1 MQSTRYAPT
10 RSGPR
15 KRRLRD
21 RWRAGLGAAALCA
34 TLTAAG
40 PAGTAAA
47 SANTAT
53 QSTAGASDAKPGA
66 AADAAPGPGT
76 DLTGLVNPFIG
87 TENEGL
93 TFPAAGAPFGLVQQS
108 PLMKTSGGTGCDK
121 ESSDTVVGFSQ
132 TTINGCRF
140 NYLPMMPTT
149 GEVTSTDPAQY
160 ASTFSHENETTG
172 PDYYETKLDKYGV
185 TAGLTATART
195 GWQQYT
201 FPKTS
206 RANVMFNS
214 GAGVTDSEIHV
225 VGDRTIEGWV
235 EDSKKTY
242 FVAQLSRPFTSYGTW
257 KGSDR
262 SPGSRDSAAKG
273 SNGAWVSFDTRKNDA
288 PVVAKVGLS
297 FTGAAGAR
305 KNLAAETGK
314 FGFDFDAVHKA
325 LNAKWN
331 TMLHKAAIGGGS
343 HDQQVSYYTALYH
356 SLLDPNL
363 IGDVDGRYVGADKKI
378 HTARDYT
385 PYSNFSLWDTYRTQ
399 NKLREMLVP
408 KVARDIDKSVLAIA
422 REGGAL
428 PRWYLENEE
437 GNIMTGDPV
446 TPFLVEGWSK
456 GLLTGADAQEAYKYL
471 RANAT
476 EVQPADVR
484 ENGRAGA
491 AYYAER
497 GYVPYGLNVK
507 SNADCS
513 GGTRGNCCPTKS
525 NDNDC
530 YYGTSATLEYAAA
543 DASLA
548 LMAKGLGHAADAKMF
563 AERGQSYKNVFD
575 RQTRRFRPRTAADG
589 TWLTPYD
596 PVTSNHAFHE
606 QNASQ
611 YQWSVPQDPAGLVS
625 MLGGSDATNSRLNDF
640 FAYDELVTDPAGTAR
655 TAWVSEPYD
664 YYSSTKYNPNNEP
677 NMIAPYLYAWTG
689 QPGNTATVVKA
700 QESLFTNSPG
710 GIPGNDDM
718 GEMSS
723 WYVMSSLGLYPTTSG
738 GNFDVITTPQF
749 PNARVRIGDYGK
761 TQGGTLTISAPG
773 TSMTNRYIAS
783 AKVNGKPWDKAWL
796 EQADI
801 AHGGHIV
808 YALSTRPTEWATDAK
823 DAPPSIGATPNPQH
837 RLSADVGPDQ
847 VVMEPTADRASRQQ
861 VDLTLLA
868 TAPHIARVAVSA
880 NAPKGWSVTPSSAT
894 ATADSNGLP
903 TQLNDRLRI
912 TAPAG
917 TEPGTYKV
925 SVTAALAGA
934 APVQKAVTVVVRK
947 TDNCA
952 IQTDTS
958 CAVDLNAAYNNDG
971 VATLAA
977 PDQGDFDGTGT
988 SFAADQLPAPGPV
1001 TLGGVRYQAP
1011 PTSGSSKNFVKSTG
1025 QAIALPSG
1033 DYKSLHIV
1041 GASDNG
1047 STGAASSTA
1056 IVTYTDGSTATVP
1069 LELTGWADK
1078 APDFGNAVAL
1088 TTAYQLKAGTGKTT
1102 TKASLYETTVP
1113 LEPGRQLRSLTLAP
1127 PSVPA
1132 WVAPGSG
1139 GLDWQRNS
1147 DLEIYAMTLE
1157 H

>member
-1 MQSTRYAPT
+1 MQSTRYASIRNGST
-10 RSGPR
+10 A
-15 KRRLRD
+15 RRLRD
-21 RWRAGLGAAALCA
+21 RLGAAALCFA
-34 TLTAAG
+34 LAAAG
-40 PAGTAAA
+40 SVTGTAVSAEAA
-47 SANTAT
+47 TRSVAA
-53 QSTAGASDAKPGA
+53 A
-66 AADAAPGPGT
+66 AADATPGAGA
-76 DLTGLVNPFIG
+76 DLTKLVNPFIG

-93 TFPAAGAPFGLVQQS
+93 DFPAAGAPFGLVQES
-108 PLMKTSGGTGCDK
+108 PVTKTAGGTGCDT
-121 ESSDTVVGFSQ
+121 ESADTITGFSQ

-149 GEVTSTDPAQY
+149 GAVSSTDPAQY
-160 ASTFSHENETTG
+160 ASSFSHVNETTG
-172 PDYYETKLDKYGV
+172 PDYYQTKLDKYGV

-195 GWQQYT
+195 GWQQYK
-201 FPKTS
+201 FPRTS
-206 RANVMFNS
+206 QANVLFNA
-214 GAGVTDSEIHV
+214 GAGVTGSEIRV
-225 VGDRTIEGWV
+225 VGNRTVEGWV

-242 FVAQLSRPFTSYGTW
+242 FVAQLSRPFASYGTW

-262 SPGSRDSAAKG
+262 SPGSRASAAKG
-273 SNGAWVSFDTRKNDA
+273 ANGAWVSFDTRKNDA

-297 FTGAAGAR
+297 FTGLAGAH
-305 KNLAAETGK
+305 KNLSAETGK

-325 LNAKWN
+325 LNGEWN

-343 HDQQVSYYTALYH
+343 HDQQVAYYTALYH
-356 SLLDPNL
+356 SMLDPNI

-378 HTARDYT
+378 HTARNYT
-385 PYSNFSLWDTYRTQ
+385 PYSNLSLWDTYRTQ
-399 NKLREMLVP
+399 NKLLEMLVP
-408 KVARDIDKSVLAIA
+408 HVAHDVDMSILAIA

-428 PRWYLENEE
+428 PRWYLEDQE

-456 GLLTGADAQEAYKYL
+456 GLLTGADAREAYKYL

-476 EVQPADVR
+476 EAAPADVR

-491 AYYAER
+491 AYYAAR
-497 GYVPYGLNVK
+497 GYIPYGLNIK

-513 GGTRGNCCPTKS
+513 GGTSGNCCPTKT

-548 LMAKGLGHAADAKMF
+548 LMAKGLGHAADATMF
-563 AERGQSYKNVFD
+563 ARRGQSYKNVFD
-575 RQTRRFRPRTAADG
+575 TQTSQFRPRTSADG

-596 PVTSNHAFHE
+596 TVTSDHALHE

-611 YQWSVPQDPAGLVS
+611 YQWLVPQDPAGLVG
-625 MLGGSDATNSRLNDF
+625 MLGGSDATTSRLNDF
-640 FAYDELVTDPAGTAR
+640 FAYDDLLTDPAGTAR
-655 TAWVSEPYD
+655 TAWVSDPYN
-664 YYSSTKYNPNNEP
+664 YYGSTKYNPNNEP
-677 NMIAPYLYAWTG
+677 NLIAPYLYAWTG
-689 QPGNTATVVKA
+689 QPANTATVVKA

-749 PNARVRIGDYGK
+749 PNAQVRIGEYGK
-761 TQGGTLTISAPG
+761 TQGGTLTLSAPG
-773 TSMTNRYIAS
+773 TSMANRYVAS
-783 AKVNGKPWDKAWL
+783 ATVNGRAWDKAWVD
-796 EQADI
+796 QSDI
-801 AHGGHIV
+801 AHGGHID
-808 YALSTRPTEWATDAK
+808 YALSTKPTAWATARK
-823 DAPPSIGATPNPQH
+823 DAPPSIDTTSDPQR
-837 RLSADVGPDQ
+837 RLSADVTPDQ
-847 VVMEPTADRASRQQ
+847 VVMEPTAGRASRQQ

-868 TAPHIARVAVSA
+868 TSAHTARVAVTA
-880 NAPKGWSVTPSSAT
+880 KAPKGWSVSPSRAT
-894 ATADSNGLP
+894 ATAESNGLP
-903 TQLNDRLRI
+903 AQMKDRLRI

-917 TEPGTYKV
+917 TTAGTYAV
-925 SVTAALAGA
+925 SVTAGLPGA
-934 APVQKAVTVVVRK
+934 APVKKTVSVVVRQAG
-947 TDNCA
+947 NCA
-952 IQTDTS
+952 IKTNTS

-977 PDQGDFDGTGT
+977 PDQGNFDGTGT

-1001 TLGGVRYQAP
+1001 TLGGETYEAP
-1011 PTSGSSKNFVKSTG
+1011 PTSGTSNNFVKSTG
-1025 QAIALPSG
+1025 QAIALPAG
-1033 DYKSLHIV
+1033 KYHSLHIV

-1047 STGAASSTA
+1047 SSGAASATA
-1056 IVTYTDGSTATVP
+1056 VVTYTDGSTATVP
-1069 LELTGWADK
+1069 LELTGWANK
-1078 APDFGNAVAL
+1078 APDFGNGVAL
-1088 TTAYQLKAGTGKTT
+1088 TTAYQLKAGTGKTA

-1113 LEPGRQLRSLTLAP
+1113 LESGKKVRSLSLAT

-1147 DLEIYAMTLE
+1147 DLEIYAMTLK

>member
-1 MQSTRYAPT
+1 MQSTRYAPAQ
-10 RSGPR
+10 SGSTAQ
-15 KRRLRD
+15 RLRN
-21 RWRAGLGAAALCA
+21 RLGTAALCIA
-34 TLTAAG
+34 LAAAG
-40 PAGTAAA
+40 SVTGTAA
-47 SANTAT
+47 SAVAATRPTAEAT
-53 QSTAGASDAKPGA
+53 PGA
-66 AADAAPGPGT
+66 GT
-76 DLTGLVNPFIG
+76 DLTKLVNPFIG

-93 TFPAAGAPFGLVQQS
+93 TFPAAGAPFGLVQES

-121 ESSDTVVGFSQ
+121 ESSDTVIGFSQ

-149 GEVTSTDPAQY
+149 GAVTSTDPAQY
-160 ASTFSHENETTG
+160 ASAFSHENETTG
-172 PDYYETKLDKYGV
+172 PDYYRTKLDKYGV
-185 TAGLTATART
+185 TAALTATERT
-195 GWQQYT
+195 GWQQYE
-201 FPKTS
+201 FPRTS
-206 RANVMFNS
+206 RANVMFNAGS
-214 GAGVTDSEIHV
+214 GVAGSEIHV
-225 VGDRTIEGWV
+225 VGDRTVEGWV

-257 KGSDR
+257 KGTDR
-262 SPGSRDSAAKG
+262 SPGSRESAAKG
-273 SNGAWVSFDTRKNDA
+273 ANGAWVSFDTRKNDA

-297 FTGAAGAR
+297 FTGLHGAR
-305 KNLAAETGK
+305 KNLATETGK
-314 FGFDFDAVHKA
+314 FGFDFDAVHRA
-325 LNAKWN
+325 SNTEWNA
-331 TMLHKAAIGGGS
+331 MLHKAAIGGGS
-343 HDQQVSYYTALYH
+343 HDQQVAYYTALYH
-356 SLLDPNL
+356 SMVDPNI

-378 HTARDYT
+378 HTARGYT
-385 PYSNFSLWDTYRTQ
+385 PYSNLSLWDTYRTQ
-399 NKLREMLVP
+399 NKLLEMLVP
-408 KVARDIDKSVLAIA
+408 QVAHDIDMSILAIA

-428 PRWYLENEE
+428 PRWYLEGEE

-476 EVQPADVR
+476 EVPPADVR

-497 GYVPYGLNVK
+497 GYIPYGLNVK
-507 SNADCS
+507 SSADCD
-513 GGTRGNCCPTKS
+513 GGTSGNCCPTKS

-548 LMAKGLGHAADAKMF
+548 LMAKGLGHPADATMF
-563 AERGQSYKNVFD
+563 ARRGQSYKNVFD
-575 RQTRRFRPRTAADG
+575 TQTSQFRPRTAADG

-596 PVTSNHAFHE
+596 PVTSDHAFHE

-611 YQWSVPQDPAGLVS
+611 YQWSVPQDPAGLVG
-625 MLGGSDATNSRLNDF
+625 MLGGKDATNKRLNDF
-640 FAYDELVTDPAGTAR
+640 FAYDGLLTDPAGTAR
-655 TAWVSEPYD
+655 TAWVSDPYN
-664 YYSSTKYNPNNEP
+664 YYGSTKYNPNNEP
-677 NMIAPYLYAWTG
+677 NLIAPYLYAWTG
-689 QPGNTATVVKA
+689 QPGSTATVVKA
-700 QESLFTNSPG
+700 QETLFTNSPG

-718 GEMSS
+718 GEMSA

-749 PNARVRIGDYGK
+749 PNARLRIGEYGK

-773 TSMTNRYIAS
+773 TSMANRYIAS
-783 AKVNGKPWDKAWL
+783 ATVNGRAWDKAWVA
-796 EQADI
+796 QADI
-801 AHGGHIV
+801 AHGGRID
-808 YALSTRPTEWATDAK
+808 YALSTEPTAWATAAK
-823 DAPPSIGATPNPQH
+823 DAPPSINTTPNPQH

-847 VVMEPTADRASRQQ
+847 VVVEPTADHASRQQ
-861 VDLTLLA
+861 ADLTLLA
-868 TAPHIARVAVSA
+868 TAPHTARVTVTAK
-880 NAPKGWSVTPSSAT
+880 APKGWSVSPSRAT
-894 ATADSNGLP
+894 VTADSNGLP
-903 TQLNDRLRI
+903 AQLDKRLRI
-912 TAPAG
+912 TTPAG
-917 TEPGTYKV
+917 TEAGTYKV
-925 SVTAALAGA
+925 TVTARLPGA
-934 APVQKAVTVVVRK
+934 APVRK
-947 TDNCA
+947 TVSIVVEKDGNCA
-952 IQTDTS
+952 IRTTTS
-958 CAVDLNAAYNNDG
+958 CAVDLNDTYNNDG

-977 PDQGDFDGTGT
+977 PGQGDFDGTGT

-1001 TLGGVRYQAP
+1001 TFGGVTYQAP
-1011 PTSGSSKNFVKSTG
+1011 KTSGTSKNFVKSTG

-1033 DYKSLHIV
+1033 DYHSLHIV

-1047 STGAASSTA
+1047 STGAASATA

-1069 LELTGWADK
+1069 LELTGWANK

-1113 LEPGRQLRSLTLAP
+1113 LESGKKVRSLSLAT

-1139 GLDWQRNS
+1139 GLDWQRDS

-1157 H
+1157 R

>member
-1 MQSTRYAPT
+1 MSAST
-10 RSGPR
+10 
-15 KRRLRD
+15 
-21 RWRAGLGAAALCA
+21 A
-34 TLTAAG
+34 TQ
-40 PAGTAAA
+40 PSAAA
-47 SANTAT
+47 SSDAPPG
-53 QSTAGASDAKPGA
+53 AGA
-66 AADAAPGPGT
+66 
-76 DLTGLVNPFIG
+76 DLTKLVNPFIG

-108 PLMKTSGGTGCDK
+108 PLMKTAGGTGCDK

-149 GEVTSTDPAQY
+149 GEVSSTDPAQY

-185 TAGLTATART
+185 TAGLTATDRT
-195 GWQQYT
+195 GWQQYK
-201 FPKTS
+201 FPRT
-206 RANVMFNS
+206 RQANVMFNA
-214 GAGVTDSEIHV
+214 GAGVSNSEIHV

-242 FVAQLSRPFTSYGTW
+242 FVAELSRPFASYGTW
-257 KGSDR
+257 KGDDR
-262 SPGSRDSAAKG
+262 SPGSRTSAAKG
-273 SNGAWVSFDTRKNDA
+273 SNGAWATFDTTKNDD

-297 FTGAAGAR
+297 FTGPAGAH

-343 HDQQVSYYTALYH
+343 HDQQVAYYTALYH
-356 SLLDPNL
+356 SMLDPNL

-378 HTARDYT
+378 HTADDYT
-385 PYSNFSLWDTYRTQ
+385 PYSNLSLWDTYRTQ
-399 NKLREMLVP
+399 NKLLEMLVP
-408 KVARDIDKSVLAIA
+408 KVARDVDKSILAIA

-428 PRWYLENEE
+428 PRWYLEDEE

-476 EVQPADVR
+476 EVPPADVR

-497 GYVPYGLNVK
+497 GYIPYGLNVK
-507 SNADCS
+507 STADCGRDTS
-513 GGTRGNCCPTKS
+513 GNCCPTKS

-548 LMAKGLGHAADAKMF
+548 LMAKGLGHADDAKMF
-563 AERGQSYKNVFD
+563 AKRGQAYKNVFD
-575 RQTRRFRPRTAADG
+575 KQTSQFRPRTAADG

-611 YQWSVPQDPAGLVS
+611 YQWSVPQDPAGLIS
-625 MLGGSDATNSRLNDF
+625 MLGGKDATNSRLNDF
-640 FAYDELVTDPAGTAR
+640 FAYDDLLTDPAGTAR
-655 TAWVSEPYD
+655 KTWVSDPYN
-664 YYSSTKYNPNNEP
+664 YYGSTHYNPNNEP

-689 QPGNTATVVKA
+689 QPGRTATVIRA
-700 QESLFTNSPG
+700 QETLFTNTAG

-718 GEMSS
+718 GEMSA

-773 TSMTNRYIAS
+773 TSMANRYIAS
-783 AKVNGKPWDKAWL
+783 ATVNGKAWDKAWVD
-796 EQADI
+796 QADI
-801 AHGGHIV
+801 AHGGHID
-808 YALSTRPTEWATDAK
+808 YALSTKPTAWATDK
-823 DAPPSIGATPNPQH
+823 KNAPPSINTTPNTQH
-837 RLSADVGPDQ
+837 QLSADVGPDQ
-847 VVMEPTADRASRQQ
+847 VAIDPTADHASRQQ

-868 TAPHIARVAVSA
+868 TSPDTARVAVTA
-880 NAPKGWSVTPSSAT
+880 KAPKGWSVSPSNTT
-894 ATADSNGLP
+894 AKADSNGLP
-903 TQLNDRLRI
+903 TQMNKRLRI

-917 TEPGTYKV
+917 TKAGTYKV
-925 SVTAALAGA
+925 PVTAELPGA
-934 APVQKAVTVVVRK
+934 APVKKTVTVVVQKAGANCTIK
-947 TDNCA
+947 TDS
-952 IQTDTS
+952 S
-958 CAVDLNAAYNNDG
+958 CAVDLNSAYNNDG

-977 PDQGDFDGTGT
+977 PGEGDFDGTGT

-1001 TLGGVRYQAP
+1001 TFGGVTYQAP
-1011 PTSGSSKNFVKSTG
+1011 KTSGTSKNFVKSTG
-1025 QAIALPSG
+1025 QAIALPTG
-1033 DYKSLHIV
+1033 NYDSLHIV

-1047 STGAASSTA
+1047 STGAASATA
-1056 IVTYTDGSTATVP
+1056 VVTYTDGSTATVP
-1069 LELTGWADK
+1069 LKLTGWANK
-1078 APDFGNAVAL
+1078 APDFGNDVAL

-1113 LEPGRQLRSLTLAP
+1113 LEPGKQVRSLSLAT

-1147 DLEIYAMTLE
+1147 ELGIYAMTLK

>member
-1 MQSTRYAPT
+1 MQSARYAPT
-10 RSGPR
+10 RNRSTAQ
-15 KRRLRD
+15 RLRG
-21 RWRAGLGAAALCA
+21 RLGVAALCLA
-34 TLTAAG
+34 LAA
-40 PAGTAAA
+40 AGTAAA
-47 SANTAT
+47 TPVSASTAT
-53 QSTAGASDAKPGA
+53 QSSAASASSS
-66 AADAAPGPGT
+66 DAAPGAGT
-76 DLTGLVNPFIG
+76 DLTKLVNPFIG

-108 PLMKTSGGTGCDK
+108 PLMKTAGGTGCDK

-149 GEVTSTDPAQY
+149 GEVSSTDPAQY
-160 ASTFSHENETTG
+160 ASTFSHKNETTG

-185 TAGLTATART
+185 TAGLTATDRT
-195 GWQQYT
+195 GWQQYK
-201 FPKTS
+201 FPRT
-206 RANVMFNS
+206 RQANVMFNA
-214 GAGVTDSEIHV
+214 GAGVSNSEIRV

-242 FVAQLSRPFTSYGTW
+242 FVAQLSRPFASYGTW
-257 KGSDR
+257 KGDDR
-262 SPGSRDSAAKG
+262 SPGSRTSAAKG
-273 SNGAWVSFDTRKNDA
+273 SNGAWATFDTTKDDA

-297 FTGAAGAR
+297 FTGSAGAR

-325 LNAKWN
+325 LNTKWN

-343 HDQQVSYYTALYH
+343 HDQQVAYYTALYH

-378 HTARDYT
+378 HTADDYT
-385 PYSNFSLWDTYRTQ
+385 PYSNLSLWDTYRTQ
-399 NKLREMLVP
+399 NKLLEMLIP
-408 KVARDIDKSVLAIA
+408 KVARDVDKSILAIA

-428 PRWYLENEE
+428 PRWYLEDEE

-456 GLLTGADAQEAYKYL
+456 GLLTGADAEEAYKYL

-476 EVQPADVR
+476 EVPPADVR

-497 GYVPYGLNVK
+497 GYIPYGLNVK
-507 SNADCS
+507 STADCGRDTS
-513 GGTRGNCCPTKS
+513 GNCCPTKS

-548 LMAKGLGHAADAKMF
+548 LMAKGLGHADDAKMF
-563 AERGQSYKNVFD
+563 AERGQAYKNVFD
-575 RQTRRFRPRTAADG
+575 KQTSQFRPRTAADG

-611 YQWSVPQDPAGLVS
+611 YQWSVPQDPAGLIS
-625 MLGGSDATNSRLNDF
+625 MLGGKDATNKRLNDF
-640 FAYDELVTDPAGTAR
+640 FAYDDLLTDPEGTAR
-655 TAWVSEPYD
+655 KTWVSDPYD
-664 YYSSTKYNPNNEP
+664 YYGSTKYNPNNEP
-677 NMIAPYLYAWTG
+677 NLIAPYLYAWTG
-689 QPGNTATVVKA
+689 QPSRTATVIKA
-700 QESLFTNSPG
+700 QETLFTNTAG

-718 GEMSS
+718 GEMSA

-749 PNARVRIGDYGK
+749 PNARVRIGEYGK

-773 TSMTNRYIAS
+773 PSMANRYIAS
-783 AKVNGKPWDKAWL
+783 ATVNGKAWDKAWVD
-796 EQADI
+796 QADI
-801 AHGGHIV
+801 AHGGHID
-808 YALSTRPTEWATDAK
+808 YALSTKPTAWATDK
-823 DAPPSIGATPNPQH
+823 NAPPSINTTTNTQ
-837 RLSADVGPDQ
+837 RQLSADVGPDQ
-847 VVMEPTADRASRQQ
+847 VAIEPTADHASRQQ
-861 VDLTLLA
+861 IDLTLLA
-868 TAPHIARVAVSA
+868 TSPDSARVAVTA
-880 NAPKGWSVTPSSAT
+880 KAPKGWSVSPSSTT
-894 ATADSNGLP
+894 AKADSNGLP
-903 TQLNDRLRI
+903 TQMNKRLRI

-917 TEPGTYKV
+917 TKAGTYKV
-925 SVTAALAGA
+925 PVTAELPGA
-934 APVQKAVTVVVRK
+934 APVKKTVTVVVQK
-947 TDNCA
+947 AGACT
-952 IQTDTS
+952 IKTDTS
-958 CAVDLNAAYNNDG
+958 CAVDLNSAYNNDG

-977 PDQGDFDGTGT
+977 PGEGDFDGTGT

-1001 TLGGVRYQAP
+1001 TFGGVTYQAP
-1011 PTSGSSKNFVKSTG
+1011 GTSGTSKNFVKSTG
-1025 QAIALPSG
+1025 QAIALPTG
-1033 DYKSLHIV
+1033 NYDSLHIV

-1047 STGAASSTA
+1047 STGAASATA
-1056 IVTYTDGSTATVP
+1056 VVTYTDGSTATVP
-1069 LELTGWADK
+1069 LKLTGWANK
-1078 APDFGNAVAL
+1078 APDFGNDVAL

-1113 LEPGRQLRSLTLAP
+1113 LESGKQVRSLSLAT

-1147 DLEIYAMTLE
+1147 ELGIYAMTLK

>member
-1 MQSTRYAPT
+1 MGS
-10 RSGPR
+10 
-15 KRRLRD
+15 
-21 RWRAGLGAAALCA
+21 A
-34 TLTAAG
+34 T
-40 PAGTAAA
+40 GTAASADAPTPSAAA
-47 SANTAT
+47 SSDAT
-53 QSTAGASDAKPGA
+53 PGAGA
-66 AADAAPGPGT
+66 
-76 DLTGLVNPFIG
+76 DLTKLVNPFIG

-93 TFPAAGAPFGLVQQS
+93 TFPAAGAPFGLVQES
-108 PLMKTSGGTGCDK
+108 PLMKTAGGTGCDK

-149 GEVTSTDPAQY
+149 GEVSSTDPAQY

-172 PDYYETKLDKYGV
+172 PDYYRTKLDKYGV
-185 TAGLTATART
+185 TAALTATART

-201 FPKTS
+201 FPRT
-206 RANVMFNS
+206 RQANVMFNA
-214 GAGVTDSEIHV
+214 GAGVSGSEIHV

-257 KGSDR
+257 KGTER
-262 SPGSRDSAAKG
+262 SPGSRESAAKG
-273 SNGAWVSFDTRKNDA
+273 SNGAWATFDTTKNDD

-297 FTGAAGAR
+297 FTGLAGAH
-305 KNLAAETGK
+305 KNLSTETGK

-325 LNAKWN
+325 LNDEWN

-356 SLLDPNL
+356 SLVDPNL
-363 IGDVDGRYVGADKKI
+363 IGDVDGRYVGADEKI
-378 HTARDYT
+378 HTADGYT
-385 PYSNFSLWDTYRTQ
+385 PYSNLSLWDTYRTQ
-399 NKLREMLVP
+399 NKLLEMLVP
-408 KVARDIDKSVLAIA
+408 KVAHDIDMSILAIA

-456 GLLTGADAQEAYKYL
+456 GLLTGADAREAYKYL

-476 EVQPADVR
+476 EVPPADVR

-497 GYVPYGLNVK
+497 GYIPYGLNVK
-507 SNADCS
+507 TNADC
-513 GGTRGNCCPTKS
+513 GGDTNGNCCPTKS

-548 LMAKGLGHAADAKMF
+548 LMAKGLGHTADAKMF

-575 RQTRRFRPRTAADG
+575 RRTSQFRPRTAADG

-596 PVTSNHAFHE
+596 PVTSNHALHE

-611 YQWSVPQDPAGLVS
+611 YQWLVPQDPAGLVG
-625 MLGGSDATNSRLNDF
+625 MLGGKDATNKRLNDF
-640 FAYDELVTDPAGTAR
+640 FAYDDLVSDPEGTAR
-655 TAWVSEPYD
+655 TAWVSDPYN
-664 YYSSTKYNPNNEP
+664 YYDSTKYNPNNEP

-689 QPGNTATVVKA
+689 QPSRTATVIKA
-700 QESLFTNSPG
+700 QETLFTNSPG

-738 GNFDVITTPQF
+738 GNFDVLTTPQF
-749 PNARVRIGDYGK
+749 PNAQVRIGEYGK

-773 TSMTNRYIAS
+773 TSMANRYIAS
-783 AKVNGKPWDKAWL
+783 ATVNGKAWNKAWVD
-796 EQADI
+796 QPDI
-801 AHGGHIV
+801 AHGGRID
-808 YALSTRPTEWATDAK
+808 YALSTKPTAWATAAK
-823 DAPPSIGATPNPQH
+823 DAPPSINTAPNPRHQ
-837 RLSADVGPDQ
+837 LSADVGPDQ
-847 VVMEPTADRASRQQ
+847 VAMEPTAAHASRQRI
-861 VDLTLLA
+861 DLTLLA
-868 TAPHIARVAVSA
+868 TSAHTARVTVTAK
-880 NAPKGWSVTPSSAT
+880 APKGWSVSPAGTTAT
-894 ATADSNGLP
+894 ATSDGLP
-903 TQLNDRLRI
+903 AQMNKQLQI

-917 TEPGTYKV
+917 TKAGAYKV
-925 SVTAALAGA
+925 SVAAALPGA
-934 APVQKAVTVVVRK
+934 TPVKKTVTVVVQQAA
-947 TDNCA
+947 NCA
-952 IQTDTS
+952 IETTTS

-977 PDQGDFDGTGT
+977 PDEGNFDGTGL
-988 SFAADQLPAPGPV
+988 SFAADQLPAPGPI
-1001 TLGGVRYQAP
+1001 TFGGVTYQAP

-1025 QAIALPSG
+1025 QALSLPSG
-1033 DYKSLHIV
+1033 DYKSLHLV

-1047 STGAASSTA
+1047 STGAASATA
-1056 IVTYTDGSTATVP
+1056 VVTYTDGSTSTVP
-1069 LELTGWADK
+1069 LQLTGWANK
-1078 APDFGNAVAL
+1078 APDFGNDVAL

-1113 LEPGRQLRSLTLAP
+1113 LDPGKQVRSLSLAT

-1139 GLDWQRNS
+1139 GLDWQRDS
-1147 DLEIYAMTLE
+1147 ALGIYAMTLE
-1157 H
+1157 R

>member
-10 RSGPR
+10 RNGSTA
-15 KRRLRD
+15 RRLRN
-21 RWRAGLGAAALCA
+21 RLGTAALCIA
-34 TLTAAG
+34 LAAAG
-40 PAGTAAA
+40 SVTGTAA
-47 SANTAT
+47 SAVAAT
-53 QSTAGASDAKPGA
+53 RSAASDATPGA
-66 AADAAPGPGT
+66 GT
-76 DLTGLVNPFIG
+76 DLTELVNPFIG

-93 TFPAAGAPFGLVQQS
+93 TFPAAGAPFGLVQES
-108 PLMKTSGGTGCDK
+108 PLMKTAGGTGCDK
-121 ESSDTVVGFSQ
+121 QSSDTVIGFSQ

-149 GEVTSTDPAQY
+149 GAVTSTDPAQY
-160 ASTFSHENETTG
+160 ASAFSHENETTG
-172 PDYYETKLDKYGV
+172 PDYYRTKLDKYGV
-185 TAGLTATART
+185 TAALTATERT
-195 GWQQYT
+195 GWQQYE
-201 FPKTS
+201 FPRTS
-206 RANVMFNS
+206 RANVMFNA
-214 GAGVTDSEIHV
+214 GAGVAGSEIHV
-225 VGDRTIEGWV
+225 VGDRTVEGWV

-257 KGSDR
+257 QGTDR
-262 SPGSRDSAAKG
+262 SPGSRTSAAKG

-297 FTGAAGAR
+297 FTGLDGAR
-305 KNLAAETGK
+305 KNLSTETGK
-314 FGFDFDAVHKA
+314 FGYDFDAVH
-325 LNAKWN
+325 NASNTKWN
-331 TMLHKAAIGGGS
+331 SMLHKAAIGGGS
-343 HDQQVSYYTALYH
+343 HDQQVAYYTALYH
-356 SLLDPNL
+356 SMVDPNI

-385 PYSNFSLWDTYRTQ
+385 PYSNLSLWDTYRTQ
-399 NKLREMLVP
+399 NKLLEMLVP
-408 KVARDIDKSVLAIA
+408 EVAHDIDMSILAIA

-428 PRWYLENEE
+428 PRWYLEDEE

-476 EVQPADVR
+476 EVPPADVR

-497 GYVPYGLNVK
+497 GYIPYGLNVK
-507 SNADCS
+507 SSADCD
-513 GGTRGNCCPTKS
+513 GGTGGNCCPTKS

-548 LMAKGLGHAADAKMF
+548 LMAKGLGHTADASMF
-563 AERGQSYKNVFD
+563 ARRGQSYKNVFD
-575 RQTRRFRPRTAADG
+575 TRTSQFRPRTAADG

-596 PVTSNHAFHE
+596 PVTSDHAFHE

-611 YQWSVPQDPAGLVS
+611 YQWSVPQDPAGLIS
-625 MLGGSDATNSRLNDF
+625 MLGGSAATSSRLNDF
-640 FAYDELVTDPAGTAR
+640 FAYDDLLTDPAGTAR
-655 TAWVSEPYD
+655 TAWVSDPYD
-664 YYSSTKYNPNNEP
+664 YYGSTKYNPNNEP
-677 NMIAPYLYAWTG
+677 NLIAPFLYAWTG

-700 QESLFTNSPG
+700 QETLFTNSPG

-718 GEMSS
+718 GEMSA
-723 WYVMSSLGLYPTTSG
+723 WYVMASLGLYPTTSG

-749 PNARVRIGDYGK
+749 PNAQVRIGEYGK

-773 TSMTNRYIAS
+773 TSMANRYIAS
-783 AKVNGKPWDKAWL
+783 ATVNGTDWGKAWVA
-796 EQADI
+796 QADI
-801 AHGGHIV
+801 AHGGRID
-808 YALSTRPTEWATDAK
+808 YALSTEPTAWATAAK
-823 DAPPSIGATPNPQH
+823 DAPPSINTTPNPQH

-847 VVMEPTADRASRQQ
+847 VVMESTADHASRQQ
-861 VDLTLLA
+861 VNLTLLA
-868 TAPHIARVAVSA
+868 TAPHTARVTVTAK
-880 NAPKGWSVTPSSAT
+880 APKGWSVSPSRTT
-894 ATADSNGLP
+894 AKADSNGLP
-903 TQLNDRLRI
+903 VQLNKRLRI
-912 TAPAG
+912 TTPAG
-917 TEPGTYKV
+917 TGAGTYQV
-925 SVTAALAGA
+925 TVTAELPGA
-934 APVQKAVTVVVRK
+934 APVRKTVGVVVEK
-947 TDNCA
+947 AGNCA
-952 IQTDTS
+952 IKTATS
-958 CAVDLNAAYNNDG
+958 CAVDLNGTYNNDG

-977 PDQGDFDGTGT
+977 PGQGDFDGTGT

-1001 TLGGVRYQAP
+1001 TFDGVTYRAP
-1011 PTSGSSKNFVKSTG
+1011 KTSGTSKNFVKSTG

-1033 DYKSLHIV
+1033 NYHSLHIV

-1047 STGAASSTA
+1047 STGAASATA
-1056 IVTYTDGSTATVP
+1056 VVTYTDGSTATVP
-1069 LELTGWADK
+1069 LELTGWANK

-1113 LEPGRQLRSLTLAP
+1113 LESGKKVRSLSLAT

-1139 GLDWQRNS
+1139 GLDWQRDS

-1157 H
+1157 R

>member
-10 RSGPR
+10 RNGSAA
-15 KRRLRD
+15 RRLRD
-21 RWRAGLGAAALCA
+21 RLGTAALCFA
-34 TLTAAG
+34 LAAG
-40 PAGTAAA
+40 GSVTGTVASADAATQPAAA
-47 SANTAT
+47 SDAT
-53 QSTAGASDAKPGA
+53 PGA
-66 AADAAPGPGT
+66 GT
-76 DLTGLVNPFIG
+76 DLTKLVNPFIG

-93 TFPAAGAPFGLVQQS
+93 TFPAAGAPFGLVQES
-108 PLMKTSGGTGCDK
+108 PLMKTAGGTGCDK
-121 ESSDTVVGFSQ
+121 ESSDTVMGFSQ

-149 GEVTSTDPAQY
+149 GEVSSTDPGQY
-160 ASTFSHENETTG
+160 ASTFSHEYETAK
-172 PDYYETKLDKYGV
+172 PDFYRTKLDKYGV
-185 TAGLTATART
+185 TASLTATART

-201 FPKTS
+201 FPRT
-206 RANVMFNS
+206 RQANVLFNA
-214 GAGVTDSEIHV
+214 GAGVSDSEIRV
-225 VGDRTIEGWV
+225 VGSRTVEGWV

-242 FVAQLSRPFTSYGTW
+242 FVAELSRPFASYGTW
-257 KGSDR
+257 KGTER
-262 SPGSRDSAAKG
+262 SPGSRESAAKG
-273 SNGAWVSFDTRKNDA
+273 SNGAWATFDTTKNDA

-297 FTGAAGAR
+297 FTGLDGAH
-305 KNLAAETGK
+305 KNLATETGK

-325 LNAKWN
+325 LNGEWN
-331 TMLHKAAIGGGS
+331 TMLHKAAIGGGG
-343 HDQQVSYYTALYH
+343 HDQQVAYYTALYH
-356 SLLDPNL
+356 SMVDPNI
-363 IGDVDGRYVGADKKI
+363 IGDVDGRYVGADKKT
-378 HTARDYT
+378 HTARGYT

-399 NKLREMLVP
+399 NKLLEMLVP
-408 KVARDIDKSVLAIA
+408 KVAHDIDMSILAIA

-456 GLLTGADAQEAYKYL
+456 GLLTGADAEEAYKYL

-476 EVQPADVR
+476 EVPPAGVR

-497 GYVPYGLNVK
+497 GYIPYGLNVK
-507 SNADCS
+507 SNADCD
-513 GGTRGNCCPTKS
+513 GGTSGSCCPTKS

-548 LMAKGLGHAADAKMF
+548 LMAKGLGHTADAMMF
-563 AERGQSYKNVFD
+563 AERGQAYKNVFD
-575 RQTRRFRPRTAADG
+575 RQTSQFRPRTAADG

-596 PVTSNHAFHE
+596 PVTSNHALHE

-611 YQWSVPQDPAGLVS
+611 YQWLVPQDPAGLIG
-625 MLGGSDATNSRLNDF
+625 MLGGKDATNKRLNDF
-640 FAYDELVTDPAGTAR
+640 FAYDDLLTDPEGTAR
-655 TAWVSEPYD
+655 TAWVSDPYN
-664 YYSSTKYNPNNEP
+664 YYDSTKYNPNNEP
-677 NMIAPYLYAWTG
+677 NLIAPYLYAWTG

-700 QESLFTNSPG
+700 QETLFTNSPG

-738 GNFDVITTPQF
+738 GNFDVLTTPQF
-749 PNARVRIGDYGK
+749 PDARVRIGEYGK
-761 TQGGTLTISAPG
+761 TQGGTLRISAPDA
-773 TSMTNRYIAS
+773 SMANRYVAS
-783 AKVNGKPWDKAWL
+783 ATVNGKAWDKAWVD
-796 EQADI
+796 QADI
-801 AHGGHIV
+801 SHGGRID
-808 YALSTRPTEWATDAK
+808 YALSTKPTAWATDAK
-823 DAPPSIGATPNPQH
+823 DAPPSISTTPNPQR
-837 RLSADVGPDQ
+837 RLSAHAGPDQ

-868 TAPHIARVAVSA
+868 TAPHTARVAVTA
-880 NAPKGWSVTPSSAT
+880 KAPEGWSVSPAGTT
-894 ATADSNGLP
+894 ATAESDGLP
-903 TQLNDRLRI
+903 AQMNKQLRI

-917 TEPGTYKV
+917 TKAGTYKV
-925 SVTAALAGA
+925 KVSAGLPGA
-934 APVQKAVTVVVRK
+934 TPVGKTVTVVVPRAGA
-947 TDNCA
+947 NCA
-952 IQTDTS
+952 IKTDTS

-977 PDQGDFDGTGT
+977 PGEGDFDSTGT

-1001 TLGGVRYQAP
+1001 TLGGVTYQAP

-1033 DYKSLHIV
+1033 DYNSLHIV

-1047 STGAASSTA
+1047 STGAASATA
-1056 IVTYTDGSTATVP
+1056 VVTYTDGSTTTVP
-1069 LELTGWADK
+1069 LELTGWANK
-1078 APDFGNAVAL
+1078 TPDFGNAVAL

-1113 LEPGRQLRSLTLAP
+1113 LKSGKQVRSLSLAA

-1147 DLEIYAMTLE
+1147 DLEVYAMTLE